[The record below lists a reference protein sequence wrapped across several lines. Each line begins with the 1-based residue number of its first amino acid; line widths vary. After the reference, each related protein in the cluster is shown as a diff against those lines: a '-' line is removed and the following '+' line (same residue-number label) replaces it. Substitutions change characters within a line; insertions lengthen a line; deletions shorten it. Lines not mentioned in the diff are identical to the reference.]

1 MKIAVAQLNYTVGAI
16 KSNKFKI
23 IESIYKAKEQGAEL
37 VVFAEHAISGT
48 NCYDLINKVQ
58 FLESCEVALVE
69 IASHC
74 EDIAVI
80 VGLPVFD
87 EDKKISSAVL
97 IKDRKIIKYIGKKHI
112 LSRNEKVFFDES
124 EGCEC
129 VEIAGKKVAILV
141 GEDMLLERKIG
152 NNAELVVA
160 VFASPYHRGIVDR
173 RYDYI
178 KAFSYISDKPFVF
191 VNQCGGQSET
201 IYDGS
206 SCVYRKG
213 EPIAYLKSF
222 EEDFRVVDVDSA
234 SVVERSEQDK
244 DRNVYNA
251 LKLGVSDY
259 FSKNGFTKA
268 CLGMSGGIDS
278 AVVLAITAEVLGPE
292 NVRVLMLPSMFS
304 SDHSVNDSIE
314 MAEILGVKYDVIP
327 ITDTYNTLME
337 SLKPVIGGT
346 EFDTTEENLQA
357 RIRCSMLM
365 ALSNKFGY
373 ILLNTSNKSEASMGY
388 GTLYGDMAG
397 SLSVIGDLYKT
408 EVYDLARFINR
419 DKTIIPENIITKEPS
434 AELRPD
440 QKDSDGLPPYEVL
453 DAILY
458 RLFEDGEEVDDIVNA
473 GFERE
478 TVLFVLDKVSKFEFK
493 RRQSAP
499 ALRLSIKPY
508 SSGYI
513 LPLVNKYVQW

>member
-1 MKIAVAQLNYTVGAI
+1 
-16 KSNKFKI
+16 
-23 IESIYKAKEQGAEL
+23 
-37 VVFAEHAISGT
+37 
-48 NCYDLINKVQ
+48 
-58 FLESCEVALVE
+58 
-69 IASHC
+69 
-74 EDIAVI
+74 
-80 VGLPVFD
+80 
-87 EDKKISSAVL
+87 
-97 IKDRKIIKYIGKKHI
+97 
-112 LSRNEKVFFDES
+112 
-124 EGCEC
+124 
-129 VEIAGKKVAILV
+129 
-141 GEDMLLERKIG
+141 
-152 NNAELVVA
+152 
-160 VFASPYHRGIVDR
+160 
-173 RYDYI
+173 
-178 KAFSYISDKPFVF
+178 
-191 VNQCGGQSET
+191 
-201 IYDGS
+201 
-206 SCVYRKG
+206 
-213 EPIAYLKSF
+213 
-222 EEDFRVVDVDSA
+222 
-234 SVVERSEQDK
+234 
-244 DRNVYNA
+244 
-251 LKLGVSDY
+251 
-259 FSKNGFTKA
+259 
-268 CLGMSGGIDS
+268 MSGGIDS